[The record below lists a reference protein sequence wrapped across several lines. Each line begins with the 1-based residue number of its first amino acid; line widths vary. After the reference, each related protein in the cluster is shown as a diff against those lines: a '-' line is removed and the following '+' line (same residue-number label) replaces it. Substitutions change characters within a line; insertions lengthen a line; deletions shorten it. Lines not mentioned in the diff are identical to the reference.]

1 MAALRKFRDEDTGRT
16 FDIISDLEDVSQE
29 EIETAINTFLD
40 TGEAPTDFSI
50 VSARVPK
57 AARKKSFRERVGV
70 PTVEKLLGPLFGTR
84 GIDRKPGVANK
95 VAELVTPKNKP
106 QAIGELGLIG
116 AAIAFPEPLSTAAG
130 LGTLALRVGIPA
142 LLSSLT
148 SKITGEG
155 DPVSEGFQ
163 TGVGAL
169 APELLGVPTRA
180 ALRRTL
186 PKKLGG
192 RARFISAAGV
202 RAQRAADG
210 NRIVTAVKKEVPAL
224 RNLFKKNNADELLS
238 MFERG
243 PRKLSDDFQ
252 ASDDAIAKAFGDD
265 PIKLEVQAD
274 FPQGFRPENFGF
286 EDLAKIEKELTS
298 VQNFSPRGALQKVK
312 DMKAEARRV
321 SSRDPSAGH
330 KLHQKALRVENA
342 LKGALQTK
350 SPRLLVKYEK
360 AVTDFRRGTQIIEG
374 IQKSGA
380 VSARISRDPSGATLD
395 MGKLQDFF
403 AKRGNDLPA
412 SEFPSLRLAA
422 RRGGAFGAR
431 DVLQE
436 VNPLRIFSGRS
447 AAVPVGSGI
456 NVRTGI
462 SRRVLAGESP
472 PKAALLPGPLQ
483 APADILGARGIRG
496 DDPRRGDQ
504 RSFVRSPF

>member
-1 MAALRKFRDEDTGRT
+1 MATLRKFRDEDTGRT

-40 TGEAPTDFSI
+40 TGKAPTDFSI

-57 AARKKSFRERVGV
+57 AARKKSFRERIGV
-70 PTVEKLLGPLFGTR
+70 PAVEKLLGPLFGTR
-84 GIDRKPGVANK
+84 GIKGKPGVART
-95 VAELVTPKNKP
+95 VAEFVTPKNKP
-106 QAIGELGLIG
+106 QAIGELGIIA
-116 AAIAFPEPLSTAAG
+116 AAIAFPEPLSTVAG
-130 LGTLALRVGIPA
+130 LGTLALRVAAPA
-142 LLSSLT
+142 VLSSVT

-169 APELLGVPTRA
+169 VPEFLGVPTRA

-186 PKKLGG
+186 PRKFGG
-192 RARFISAAGV
+192 KAQFIPASKV
-202 RAQRAADG
+202 RAQKAADG
-210 NRIVTAVKKEVPAL
+210 NRIVTALKKEIPAF

-238 MFERG
+238 LFERG

-265 PIKLEVQAD
+265 PIKLQVQAD

-342 LKGALQTK
+342 LKGALQRK
-350 SPRLLVKYEK
+350 SPKLLVKYEK
-360 AVTDFRRGTQIIEG
+360 AVTDFRRGTQIVEAL
-374 IQKSGA
+374 QKSGA
-380 VSARISRDPSGATLD
+380 VSARTSRDPSGATLD

-403 AKRGNDLPA
+403 ARRGNDLPT

-456 NVRTGI
+456 NVRTGL
-462 SRRVLAGESP
+462 SRRILAGEP
-472 PKAALLPGPLQ
+472 RPKPALLPGPLQ
-483 APADILGARGIRG
+483 PAADIAGARVLRG

-504 RSFVRSPF
+504 RSFLRSPF